1 MSWVLAV
8 AAGGVGALARYVATG
23 WIQRRLRTTLPWGT
37 ATVNLTGAAVLG
49 FLAGLGSLSEP
60 AMRIVALGF
69 LGGYTTFST
78 WMVESILLA
87 EEGGPA
93 GIRVGAVNTV
103 VPLIAGITV
112 ATIGFLL
119 GQWV

>member
-1 MSWVLAV
+1 MSWVLAIF
-8 AAGGVGALARYVATG
+8 AGGVGALARYAATG
-23 WIQRRLRTTLPWGT
+23 WIQRRLHTTLPWGT

-87 EEGGPA
+87 EEGGPS

-103 VPLIAGITV
+103 APLIAGITL